1 MEDKAIKFIFA
12 ATIFLTLL
20 SCEND
25 SHVRVYRLPKKAEAI
40 QQVTVPETIEDFQL
54 SWEKPPLWLE
64 VSGHTM
70 RLASFSAP
78 FKQGNADV
86 SITSFPGKSGGMTS
100 NVNRWLNQIGL
111 ENMTDKEI
119 NDLKLEKLGN
129 LGTYSYFK
137 LLNQSNKESAILA
150 AIYQTEGRTVFLKLS
165 ASLDGAKELES
176 EFLEFCESIA
186 LLKKL

>member
-1 MEDKAIKFIFA
+1 MEDRAIKFIFA

-25 SHVRVYRLPKKAEAI
+25 SHVRVYRLPKKSEVI
-40 QQVTVPETIEDFQL
+40 QQATIPKTIEDFQL
-54 SWEKPPLWLE
+54 SWEKPLLWLE

-86 SITSFPGKSGGMTS
+86 SITSFPGKSGGVTS

-111 ENMTDKEI
+111 GNMTDRQI
-119 NDLKLEKLGN
+119 NDLKLEKSGN

-137 LLNQSNKESAILA
+137 LLNHANAELAILA
-150 AIYQTEGRTVFLKLS
+150 AIYHTEGRTVFLKLS
-165 ASLDGAKELES
+165 ASLDGAEELES

-186 LLKKL
+186 LLK

>member
-12 ATIFLTLL
+12 AIIFLTLL

-25 SHVRVYRLPKKAEAI
+25 SYVRVYRLPKKAEVI
-40 QQVTVPETIEDFQL
+40 QQVTVPETVENFKL
-54 SWEKPPLWLE
+54 SWEKPSLWLE
-64 VSGHTM
+64 ASGHTM
-70 RLASFSAP
+70 RLASFSVP

-86 SITSFPGKSGGMTS
+86 SITSFPGESGGITS

-111 ENMTDKEI
+111 GNMTDRQI
-119 NDLKLEKLGN
+119 NDLKLEKPGN
-129 LGTYSYFK
+129 LGTFSYFK
-137 LLNQSNKESAILA
+137 MLNQSNKESAILA

-165 ASLDGAKELES
+165 ATLDGAEELEA

-186 LLKKL
+186 LLK

>member
-1 MEDKAIKFIFA
+1 MEDKTIKFIFA

-20 SCEND
+20 SCDND

-40 QQVTVPETIEDFQL
+40 QQATVPEIIEDFKL
-54 SWEKPPLWLE
+54 SWEKPHLWLE
-64 VSGHTM
+64 VSGHAM

-86 SITSFPGKSGGMTS
+86 SITSFPGKSGGVIS

-111 ENMTDKEI
+111 GNMTDRQI

-137 LLNQSNKESAILA
+137 LLNQSNTESAILA

-165 ASLDGAKELES
+165 ASLDGAEELES

-186 LLKKL
+186 LSK

>member
-40 QQVTVPETIEDFQL
+40 QQVTVPETIEDFKL
-54 SWEKPPLWLE
+54 SWKKPPLWLE

-78 FKQGNADV
+78 L
-86 SITSFPGKSGGMTS
+86 
-100 NVNRWLNQIGL
+100 NREMLMSQ
-111 ENMTDKEI
+111 
-119 NDLKLEKLGN
+119 
-129 LGTYSYFK
+129 
-137 LLNQSNKESAILA
+137 
-150 AIYQTEGRTVFLKLS
+150 
-165 ASLDGAKELES
+165 
-176 EFLEFCESIA
+176 
-186 LLKKL
+186 

>member
-1 MEDKAIKFIFA
+1 MEDEVIKFILV
-12 ATIFLTLL
+12 ATIFLALL

-25 SHVRVYRLPKKAEAI
+25 NHVRVYRLPKKSEAI
-40 QQVTVPETIEDFQL
+40 KQVSSPETVEDFKL

-78 FKQGNADV
+78 FKRGNADV
-86 SITSFPGKSGGMTS
+86 SITSFAGESGGLTS

-111 ENMTDKEI
+111 GKMTDSQI
-119 NDLKLEKLGN
+119 NDLKLEKPGN
-129 LGTYSYFK
+129 LGTFSYFK
-137 LLNQSNKESAILA
+137 LLNQSDIKVAILA
-150 AIYQTEGRTVFLKLS
+150 AIYQTESRTVFLKLS
-165 ASLDGAKELES
+165 ATLDGAEELEA

-186 LLKKL
+186 LLK